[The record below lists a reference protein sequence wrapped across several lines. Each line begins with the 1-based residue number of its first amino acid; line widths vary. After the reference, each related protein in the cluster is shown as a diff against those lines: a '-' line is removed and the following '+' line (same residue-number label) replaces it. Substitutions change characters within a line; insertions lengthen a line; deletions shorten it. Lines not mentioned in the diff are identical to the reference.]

1 LVTLSD
7 GENYQVKVNT
17 ESNRMYSADL
27 STLMSGTITSALLVV
42 GVIVSASVSPVVLDS
57 ESVTN
62 ATLAV
67 NETADHGINGTE
79 QTAGSFMVS
88 DLPHGE
94 TGTVTFSDNSN
105 RQVVVGVS
113 KDGAYST
120 NLSALTDRIIKSS
133 LLATDPAGSSATAT
147 GNPALLDT
155 DSALTPSLSFD
166 TTNPAHVTF
175 AVSETGTVTFN
186 DASGRQHVVAIG
198 SKGALS
204 ANLSNLSQGIIT
216 HLLLVRDLAGNVVT
230 VDPPLNLGD
239 GSANAPA
246 GTPQLPTLLSSY
258 VVRPSWN
265 VAGVDYAVGIPAGT
279 VLKDPTTINMAG
291 CVVNAAAHQVHITG
305 NNVTLSGYDFSG
317 GGGWTVY
324 VDSGTNATIENSK
337 FLVGSNH
344 QDPIFVSAPAS
355 NVSILNNV
363 IDGAGLLNYHIGQGL
378 IEGDGLGN
386 VTIEYNLIKNAY
398 SENIVWG
405 NNTVGATQNIV
416 IQFNLI
422 QNAGLGGNQGAHGD
436 WIQLVN
442 SPGAN
447 TNSVQINY
455 NTWMQTV
462 PYAQGH
468 TQGLSLYSANNGSDA
483 GGVQTEAVKNNT
495 FVVTPGRP
503 NGAYVN
509 YAIIMDTSR
518 LIGTGAIENN
528 YFDPTGIGWYPG
540 YGGNWDYVGN
550 GNGSTG
556 GPYSGAVTSSNNV
569 NMLNGAY
576 YPQNVFRSRP
586 QKIP

>member
-1 LVTLSD
+1 MAPRSLKSIGNLFADLSSTID
-7 GENYQVKVNT
+7 DADRNP
-17 ESNRMYSADL
+17 SADL
-27 STLMSGTITSALLVV
+27 SAPSDGTTAPWRLGTELTDDSGTA
-42 GVIVSASVSPVVLDS
+42 
-57 ESVTN
+57 
-62 ATLAV
+62 AV
-67 NETADHGINGTE
+67 AADVHVQETD
-79 QTAGSFMVS
+79 
-88 DLPHGE
+88 
-94 TGTVTFSDNSN
+94 
-105 RQVVVGVS
+105 
-113 KDGAYST
+113 
-120 NLSALTDRIIKSS
+120 
-133 LLATDPAGSSATAT
+133 AGSSVSQAMLPDATVGTASPQSSTAHASQPIEVAGGATVEIDGLSAQSVSFTGTTGTLKLDDAADFTGQVSGLRGSDALDLADVRYGAKTTANFVGDAT
-147 GNPALLDT
+147 GGT
-155 DSALTPSLSFD
+155 LTVSD
-166 TTNPAHVTF
+166 GTHTAHVALVGDYLTSGWTLSRD
-175 AVSETGTVTFN
+175 ANGGTV
-186 DASGRQHVVAIG
+186 V
-198 SKGALS
+198 
-204 ANLSNLSQGIIT
+204 
-216 HLLLVRDLAGNVVT
+216 
-230 VDPPLNLGD
+230 VDPPLNVSD

-246 GTPQLPTLLSSY
+246 GPPQLPTLLNSY
-258 VVRPSWN
+258 AVRPAWN

-279 VLKDPTTINMAG
+279 VLKDATTINMAG
-291 CVVNAAAHQVHITG
+291 VVVNAAAHEVHITG

-363 IDGAGLLNYHIGQGL
+363 IDGAGLLNYQIGQGL

-386 VTIEYNLIKNAY
+386 ITIEHNLIKNAY

-405 NNTVGATQNIV
+405 NNTVGATQNIS
-416 IQFNLI
+416 IQYNLI

-447 TNSVQINY
+447 TNSVRINY
-455 NTWMQTV
+455 NTWMQTI

-483 GGVQTEAVKNNT
+483 GGVQTEAVQNNT

-518 LIGTGAIENN
+518 LMGTGTIEKN
-528 YFDPTGIGWYPG
+528 YFDPSGIGWYPG
-540 YGGNWDYVGN
+540 YGGSWAYVGN
-550 GNGSTG
+550 YNGSTG
-556 GPYSGAVTSSNNV
+556 GPHGGAVTSSNNI

-586 QKIP
+586 KKTP